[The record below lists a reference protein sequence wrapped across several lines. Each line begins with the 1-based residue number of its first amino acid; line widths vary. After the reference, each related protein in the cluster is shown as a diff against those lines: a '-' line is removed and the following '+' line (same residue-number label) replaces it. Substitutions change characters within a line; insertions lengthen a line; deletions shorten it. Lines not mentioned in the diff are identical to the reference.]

1 MTDKPTN
8 ENQPFELQPVSL
20 SKTEQRELEI
30 EWSDG
35 HTQTISFGLLRK
47 SCQCANCMEK
57 RKADDKNSTN
67 GMLNVLSPAEVLPLD
82 VVQMRPAGNY
92 AYNIQFSDGHSSG
105 LFTFELLRS
114 LG

>member
-1 MTDKPTN
+1 MTMSS
-8 ENQPFELQPVSL
+8 ENISPISL
-20 SKTEQRELEI
+20 RKTTDSALEI

-35 HTQTISFGLLRK
+35 QVDKISFRQLRD

-57 RKADDKNSTN
+57 RKATDQEKDL
-67 GMLNVLSPAEVLPLD
+67 GVLPVLTPAETMPLD
-82 VVQMRPAGNY
+82 IVSMKPAGNY

-114 LG
+114 IG